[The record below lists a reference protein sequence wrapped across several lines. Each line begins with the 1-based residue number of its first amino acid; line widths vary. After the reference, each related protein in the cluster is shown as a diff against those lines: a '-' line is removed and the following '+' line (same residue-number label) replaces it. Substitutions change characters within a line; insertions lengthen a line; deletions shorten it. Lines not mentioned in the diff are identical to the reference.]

1 MASSHLYEGYR
12 SNVSANRSGKRS
24 NFTGATA
31 AIKKLS
37 KPSSPPRNANGHVF
51 CQACHLREFCNTR
64 GTAEPFA
71 AQRGNFQAAVPPA
84 ALLKN

>member
-12 SNVSANRSGKRS
+12 SNVSANRSGKCS

-51 CQACHLREFCNTR
+51 CQACHLRGFCNTR
-64 GTAEPFA
+64 RTAEPFA
-71 AQRGNFQAAVPPA
+71 ASGDNFQASGA
-84 ALLKN
+84 AATLLKN